1 MKDASRTDAFIPIVA
16 VAEETKKPVLMLP
29 SGELGQGIY
38 SLQSKLRRA
47 VEYVARWNAVLL
59 IDEADVF
66 LEKRE
71 TGSKS
76 NLERNALVAGM
87 SPLPK
92 KE

>member
-1 MKDASRTDAFIPIVA
+1 

-29 SGELGQGIY
+29 SGELGEGIY
-38 SLQSKLRRA
+38 SLQTKLRKIVQYA
-47 VEYVARWNAVLL
+47 TSWKAVLL

-71 TGSKS
+71 TGPRS

-87 SPLPK
+87 SPFPQELARTF
-92 KE
+92 ELHLHIY